1 MARAMMVVVVMG
13 VAGCGKSTI
22 GPLVAAG
29 LGADFAEGDRF
40 HPPAN
45 VAKMSTGQPLTDDDR
60 RPWLEAM
67 ALAIEG
73 WRRLDRPTVLACSAL
88 RQGYRDILAGG
99 SAEVR
104 FVWLRGTRELVAERM
119 AARKGHFMPTSLIG
133 SQFATLEE
141 PRDAIAV
148 DIDGTPEEIAARALE
163 ALRAAGR
170 VTPAAGP

>member
-1 MARAMMVVVVMG
+1 MAGAMMVVVVMG

-22 GPLVAAG
+22 GPLVAAA

-45 VAKMSTGQPLTDDDR
+45 VAKMSAGQPLTDEDR

-67 ALAIEG
+67 ADAIAG

-99 SAEVR
+99 SPEVR
-104 FVWLRGTRELVAERM
+104 FVWLRGTPELVTARM